1 MKVLRRNELPIDEIK
16 GWDRLMLLGVAVVE
30 EVYLGA
36 VFLICIL
43 TGLLAIGFTA
53 YHCYLVWAG
62 TTTNETDKWSE
73 WREYISDGLVFR
85 ADLGEEEDEGGVA
98 DWPRKQTETL
108 FRIDAP
114 GRTEELPKGIIWRR
128 VQSLAEVENIYDIGG
143 WENLMDVVRP
153 RTLR

>member
-1 MKVLRRNELPIDEIK
+1 MKVLRRNGLLIEEIK

-30 EVYLGA
+30 EVYIGA
-36 VFLICIL
+36 VFLICFL

-62 TTTNETDKWSE
+62 TTTNETEKWSE
-73 WREYISDGLVFR
+73 WREYINDGLVFK
-85 ADLGEEEDEGGVA
+85 ADLGEEDEDEVA

-114 GRTEELPKGIIWRR
+114 GRTEELPGGIIWRR

-143 WENLMDVVRP
+143 WKNLMDVIHP